1 MLAIVR
7 ILAEKYAILSLLYQ
21 YVMVLPREFHD
32 ISLLYHFI
40 RIEKWWMSTR
50 VTLDR

>member
-7 ILAEKYAILSLLYQ
+7 ILAEKYAILSLMYQ

-32 ISLLYHFI
+32 ISLLYRFI

-50 VTLDR
+50 VTLER